1 MSCRFAIEPIGVY
14 RVWMLI
20 RKSISRDA
28 KSVWSEFGLSSRRS
42 RYSREGDECGV
53 GWVGSLR
60 DLRSTT
66 ESARTNYVST
76 RPHTPSPC
84 GCALRDQ
91 SRYAQMGGSDVGP

>member
-1 MSCRFAIEPIGVY
+1 
-14 RVWMLI
+14 
-20 RKSISRDA
+20 
-28 KSVWSEFGLSSRRS
+28 
-42 RYSREGDECGV
+42 
-53 GWVGSLR
+53 LR

-91 SRYAQMGGSDVGP
+91 SRYAPVGGLTWALDRATDAQSEWHKWVRVSVCSMNVPFSKM